1 LTFFSFFSFFWLL
14 VITRA
19 VSLILIP
26 STFLTLLNERYYRS
40 KIWWLPW
47 YSLWH
52 NKMRLDDRTSNAQ
65 NTINPE
71 AKKIKILETRRNFEP
86 YSTLSRTAG
95 ANALIG
101 YAKHT
106 TEKPD
111 SHLHIFVWTQADKSN
126 SCDQLFCFEETV
138 DVFSRNALA
147 VKVKG
152 IKQSFRAIAR
162 WHHIAIQ
169 WSLLQ
174 SSNKL
179 NSIIPGFRNFENN
192 SISSFELGF

>member
-1 LTFFSFFSFFWLL
+1 MTSL
-14 VITRA
+14 VFTMTYQNETRRPN
-19 VSLILIP
+19 V
-26 STFLTLLNERYYRS
+26 ERS
-40 KIWWLPW
+40 K
-47 YSLWH
+47 H
-52 NKMRLDDRTSNAQ
+52 NQSRS
-65 NTINPE
+65 E
-71 AKKIKILETRRNFEP
+71 KIKILETRRNFEP
-86 YSTLSRTAG
+86 YSTHSRTAG

-101 YAKHT
+101 YSKHT

-111 SHLHIFVWTQADKSN
+111 SDLHIFVWTQADKLN

-147 VKVKG
+147 VKG

-179 NSIIPGFRNFENN
+179 TSID
-192 SISSFELGF
+192 